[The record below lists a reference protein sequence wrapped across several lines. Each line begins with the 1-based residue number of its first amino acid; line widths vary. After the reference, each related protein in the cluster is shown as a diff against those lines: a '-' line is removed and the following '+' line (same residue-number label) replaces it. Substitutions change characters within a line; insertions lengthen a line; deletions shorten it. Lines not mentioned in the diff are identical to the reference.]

1 METTEITAFALGTP
15 NAGELNQ
22 LYGAFRALSELLGTS
37 QKKERMFL
45 LPKGMSDVSD
55 LKDTVSFSKYADY
68 DSFKAD
74 VYGMLDVYFQSC
86 DVVPRVFIT
95 AYNQSENECA
105 GRNTDAIC
113 RIVKEYYQDKKLGD
127 VFTTVLTSRLHKYK
141 YVDLI
146 NIPKHLLTFTS
157 RIRLLQDSR
166 LRKKS
171 LITIGTINNFSRQVI
186 QEKNKDFLDVLKTS
200 KADESLNEIV
210 KKLEHFVNMPKKAV
224 VCLGGRVEGPE
235 IVFNISYAKKL
246 CADAEKLVH
255 NGYAVAFVNGPRTPN
270 DVTDFLYE
278 RVKNNPNILFHNC
291 KKIAEDDEDRMPKRW
306 RIYSGPHEEDFKN
319 MQKIGN
325 IYPAILGFK
334 NTLVVHT
341 MDSYASCETANA
353 AVPTAI
359 SCKGIHVDPD
369 VRYDCHNLVQLL
381 CPKYAIDWDEFV
393 HITSHMKIEPKALN
407 PQVLSSP
414 LRVFAEAV
422 VNRINA
428 RR

>member
-22 LYGAFRALSELLGTS
+22 IHGAFKAIAELLGTV
-37 QKKERMFL
+37 QKNDKKFL
-45 LPKGMSDVSD
+45 LPKDVDDISE
-55 LKDTVSFSKYADY
+55 LKDTISFSKYADY
-68 DSFKAD
+68 ESFKTD
-74 VYGMLDVYFQSC
+74 VYGMLDKYFSSC
-86 DVVPRVFIT
+86 EVVPRVFVL
-95 AYNQSENECA
+95 AYNQSENKWA
-105 GRNTDAIC
+105 GKNIDAVC
-113 RIVKEYYQDKKLGD
+113 QVVKEYYKEHQFGEVL
-127 VFTTVLTSRLHKYK
+127 TTVLTSRLHKYK

-157 RIRLLQDSR
+157 RIRLLQDSH

-171 LITIGTINNFSRQVI
+171 LITIGTINNFSRKLI
-186 QEKNKDFLDVLKTS
+186 QDKNKDLLETLKEAKNDS
-200 KADESLNEIV
+200 ELSEIV
-210 KKLEHFVNMPKKAV
+210 EKLEHFINTPKKVV

-235 IVFNISYAKKL
+235 IIFNVAYAKKL
-246 CADAEKLVH
+246 CVDAERLVH

-270 DVTDFLYE
+270 DVSDFLYE

-291 KKIAEDDEDRMPKRW
+291 KKIAESDDDRQPKRW
-306 RIYSGPHEEDFKN
+306 RIYSGSHEEDFKK

-341 MDSYASCETANA
+341 MDSYSSCETANA

-359 SCKGIHVDPD
+359 SSKGIHVDPD

-393 HITSHMKIEPKALN
+393 HITSNMKIEPKALS

-428 RR
+428 RF

>member
-15 NAGELNQ
+15 NIGYLNQ
-22 LYGAFRALSELLGTS
+22 ILGAFRAISELLGTS
-37 QKKERMFL
+37 QKKEEMFL
-45 LPKGMSDVSD
+45 LPKEINDVSD
-55 LKDTVSFSKYADY
+55 LKDTISFSKYADY

-74 VYGMLDVYFQSC
+74 VGGMLDKYFSSC
-86 DVVPRVFIT
+86 DAVPRVFIT
-95 AYNQSENECA
+95 AYDQTENERD
-105 GRNTDAIC
+105 GKNIDAIC
-113 RIVKEYYQDKKLGD
+113 RVVKEYYKEHQLGE
-127 VFTTVLTSRLHKYK
+127 VLTTVLTSRLHKYK

-157 RIRLLQDSR
+157 RIRLLQDSH

-171 LITIGTINNFSRQVI
+171 LITVGTINNFNRKLI
-186 QEKNKDFLDVLKTS
+186 QDKNKDLLDTLKEAKNDS
-200 KADESLNEIV
+200 ELSEIV
-210 KKLEHFVNMPKKAV
+210 EKLEHFINKSKKVV

-235 IVFNISYAKKL
+235 IVFNVAYAKKL
-246 CADAEKLVH
+246 CADAERLVH

-270 DVTDFLYE
+270 DVSDFLYE
-278 RVKNNPNILFHNC
+278 RVKDNPNILFHNC
-291 KKIAEDDEDRMPKRW
+291 KKIAENDDDRQPKRW
-306 RIYSGPHEEDFKN
+306 RIYSGPHEEDFKK

-341 MDSYASCETANA
+341 MDSYSSCETANA
-353 AVPTAI
+353 AIPTAI
-359 SCKGIHVDPD
+359 SSKGIHVDPD

-393 HITSHMKIEPKALN
+393 HITSNMKIEPKFLS

-422 VNRINA
+422 INRINA